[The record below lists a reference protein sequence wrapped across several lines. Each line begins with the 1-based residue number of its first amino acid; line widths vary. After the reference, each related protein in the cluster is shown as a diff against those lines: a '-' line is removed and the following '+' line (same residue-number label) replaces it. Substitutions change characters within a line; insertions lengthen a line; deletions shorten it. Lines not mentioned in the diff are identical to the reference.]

1 MSLDPIIFRVCVA
14 ELVKTADVL
23 GTVSRGARAAAG
35 HFGDA
40 LKWGW
45 HGANPATEGVGRLG
59 WRWAEKGIGRYVPGP
74 KTLTALSTAAAVPSL
89 LKSQDPS
96 GRDRSS
102 AERVS
107 EFAGQSLGGMAA
119 GGAAMKALQGRS
131 NWLAMPAT
139 IAASM
144 VGSTVGQ
151 RLGQAPFALKRKLFH
166 PRQAP
171 APGMQPEE
179 PGQNQTPYGV
189 HSPHAVEGQ
198 AALL

>member
-1 MSLDPIIFRVCVA
+1 MSLDPIIFRVCIA

-23 GTVSRGARAAAG
+23 STVSRGARSAAG

-45 HGANPATEGVGRLG
+45 HNADPAAAGVGRTG
-59 WRWAEKGIGRYVPGP
+59 WRWAEKGLGRYMPGP
-74 KTLTALSTAAAVPSL
+74 KTLTALSTATALPSL
-89 LKSQDPS
+89 LRPQDSS
-96 GRDRSS
+96 GQDRSP
-102 AERVS
+102 AQRVS
-107 EFAGQSLGGMAA
+107 EFAGQSLGGLAA
-119 GGAAMKALQGRS
+119 GGAAMKALRGRS
-131 NWLAMPAT
+131 NWLQIPAT

-144 VGSTVGQ
+144 GGSVAGQ
-151 RLGQAPFALKRKLFH
+151 QLAKAPFTLKRKLLH

-171 APGMQPEE
+171 APGMQTEE
-179 PGQNQTPYGV
+179 PGQNQAPYGV